1 MNITKALYHLFE
13 HAHRLG
19 WREALHVIRLKK
31 KGAGAL
37 QEVHAPW
44 LGGAVKVRPATAD
57 MATIDQFLLGPYMP
71 ATTGHAPSS
80 IVDCGANMGL
90 ASRYLKQAF
99 PQAKV
104 IAIEPD
110 QENFKLLSENLSGLR
125 DCHPVLA
132 AVWPVPGFVQLERD
146 GLRHS
151 AFRTK
156 ATTGSGDTIEALSI
170 PSIMERFGLERI
182 GLLKI
187 DIEGAEMELFGA
199 PDLSWLEKVDRIA
212 IELHDLFKP
221 GCGNA
226 FFKAMA
232 KADWTYRV
240 YGEVVYCE
248 RIPTGHGSSTTAA
261 SSLADIPGHIA
272 H

>member
-1 MNITKALYHLFE
+1 MNLTKALYHLFE

-19 WREALHVIRLKK
+19 WQEALHVIRLKK
-31 KGAGAL
+31 RSAGVL

-71 ATTGHAPSS
+71 SSSGTPPSS
-80 IVDCGANMGL
+80 VVDCGANVGL

-99 PQAKV
+99 PEAKV

-110 QENFKLLSENLSGLR
+110 QENFKLLSANLNGLPE
-125 DCHPVLA
+125 CHPVLA
-132 AVWPVPGFVQLERD
+132 AVWPVDGFVELERD

-156 ATTGSGDTIEALSI
+156 ATNGSTGSVEALSI
-170 PSIMERFGLERI
+170 PAIMKRFGLESI

-187 DIEGAEMELFGA
+187 DIEGAEQELFSA
-199 PDLSWLEKVDRIA
+199 PDLTWLEKVDRIA

-248 RIPTGHGSSTTAA
+248 RMHSIQRSA
-261 SSLADIPGHIA
+261 SSAVSLPANAPSHIA